1 MQKLDISGGIF
12 FFFFVDSDSLM
23 NHVYAVCKTLHCIFI
38 LFPVKVYVN

>member
-12 FFFFVDSDSLM
+12 IFFVDSDSLM
-23 NHVYAVCKTLHCIFI
+23 TRVYAVCKTLHCIFI